1 MLDKMFYTSQKVTD
15 LQRYLQIT
23 EEVTQK
29 FQNSCSEK
37 FKKISWKTSMVVYF
51 ELILAKK
58 TPPRTAA
65 SEIILESRHYG
76 FLFYTC
82 SHSKL
87 LQ

>member
-51 ELILAKK
+51 ELI
-58 TPPRTAA
+58 
-65 SEIILESRHYG
+65 
-76 FLFYTC
+76 
-82 SHSKL
+82 
-87 LQ
+87 